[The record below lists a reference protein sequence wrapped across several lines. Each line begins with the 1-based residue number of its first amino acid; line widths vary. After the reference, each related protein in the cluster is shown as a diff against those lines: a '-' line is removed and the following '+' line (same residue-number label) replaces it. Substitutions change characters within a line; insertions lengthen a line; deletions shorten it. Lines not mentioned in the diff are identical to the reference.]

1 VDNFKHKKSLGQNFL
16 REKSIAEH
24 IAEVADICENDFVIE
39 IGAGAGALT
48 ESIFRR
54 KPRRLILIEKDSSLI
69 SFLSEKFPG
78 AEVVHGD
85 AMTFDF
91 AGITEAGNSRAES
104 GKAGEDEGG
113 SGETSEGEKGS
124 SEMDVDENGGEM
136 KILGNL
142 PYNIAT
148 PLIMSL
154 LEKKLPAKLMLFMLQ
169 KEVAERFVAKP
180 GISAYGAATMIS
192 DYYASKEI
200 VFYLPP
206 EAFNPS
212 PKVDSAC
219 VLFEPRPRLPLSPKR
234 ESEFAMMVKK
244 AFQNRRKKIKNTL
257 GEVPGLDPERRIEE
271 YGYEE
276 LIGVVT
282 SGMCP

>member
-1 VDNFKHKKSLGQNFL
+1 
-16 REKSIAEH
+16 
-24 IAEVADICENDFVIE
+24 
-39 IGAGAGALT
+39 
-48 ESIFRR
+48 
-54 KPRRLILIEKDSSLI
+54 
-69 SFLSEKFPG
+69 LSEKFPE

-91 AGITEAGNSRAES
+91 AGAVEAETG
-104 GKAGEDEGG
+104 AGE
-113 SGETSEGEKGS
+113 T
-124 SEMDVDENGGEM
+124 GGEM

-154 LEKKLPAKLMLFMLQ
+154 LEKKLPVKLMLFMLQ

-180 GISAYGAATMIS
+180 ASPAYGAATMIS
-192 DYYASKEI
+192 DYYASKELI
-200 VFYLPP
+200 FYLPP
-206 EAFNPS
+206 KAFNPP

-219 VLFEPRPRLPLSPKR
+219 VLFVPRPRLPLSPKE

-276 LIGVVT
+276 LMEVVT
-282 SGMCP
+282 SGVCS